1 MNTIFNILSCE
12 FNNKLELPLYILY
25 DDNLNY
31 NLKFYNQK
39 QFNLNFLY
47 KYIIVFILS
56 WKFIYNF
63 FSNINN
69 LNLNIILVQLFDIF
83 IIIQFFLLK
92 KYCLSNH
99 FNNNL
104 KNNKFFN
111 NLKIFS
117 YFSFLYS
124 IFISILLLIL
134 FNIGYFIAIYSKI
147 STDNIIKQFFLSL
160 LLFLETFYTNLTL
173 LLFFSIFI
181 TNMYIHYYQIN
192 NLYNYIKDNIKDY
205 TNNNVK
211 ISSIAKDF
219 SKIKDSYEKTIYETF
234 YYFSLFNLF
243 GFINLYITIY
253 FLQSN
258 IYLFYNI
265 YFSIIFLII
274 DIFFIFILQSIK
286 YIKIKINN
294 QISSESFINIFF
306 NSSLNY
312 NNNFNDNIDYKIL
325 DIININK
332 NNIINLENNIDWINL
347 QQIISAEWKK
357 YYIFGIPIDD
367 LSILNKLFAIFIIFS
382 IGKNLFIIINA

>member
-1 MNTIFNILSCE
+1 MNRIFNILSCD
-12 FNNKLELPLYILY
+12 FNNKLELPLYVSY

-31 NLKFYNQK
+31 YLKFNNEK
-39 QFNLNFLY
+39 QFNINILY
-47 KYIIVFILS
+47 KYFIVFILS

-63 FSNINN
+63 ITNIHN

-92 KYCLSNH
+92 NYCLSNH

-111 NLKIFS
+111 NLKFLS
-117 YFSFLYS
+117 YFSFFYS
-124 IFISILLLIL
+124 IFISIILVTL
-134 FNIGYFIAIYSKI
+134 FNNGYFLSIYSKI
-147 STDNIIKQFFLSL
+147 IIKNSLTKFFLSL

-173 LLFFSIFI
+173 FLFFCIFI
-181 TNMYIHYYQIN
+181 ANMYIHYYQIKKLFN
-192 NLYNYIKDNIKDY
+192 FIKNNIKDY

-219 SKIKDSYEKTIYETF
+219 SKIKDSYENTVYETF

-243 GFINLYITIY
+243 GFINLYISIY

-265 YFSIIFLII
+265 YYSFIFLII

-286 YIKIKINN
+286 YLKIKINN

-306 NSSLNY
+306 NSSLNDNNSL
-312 NNNFNDNIDYKIL
+312 NNNIDKKIL

-347 QQIISAEWKK
+347 QQILSSEWKK
-357 YYIFGIPIDD
+357 YYIFGVPIDD

-382 IGKNLFIIINA
+382 IGKNLFIIFNS